1 MRAFDFEQC
10 LSEIFKFFVILYR
23 VHTQHGRNHPGDP
36 ASNRM
41 LHSRRDSPPA
51 GRPLAWRGGA
61 GRGCVCVRT
70 AVAVARVADP
80 HLHATVAPKSTDR
93 QSERRT
99 GESPEQC
106 PAKSPTCHEEPTA
119 SMSNRICS
127 ERSEW

>member
-1 MRAFDFEQC
+1 M
-10 LSEIFKFFVILYR
+10 ILY
-23 VHTQHGRNHPGDP
+23 GRNHPASIARLERGAGP
-36 ASNRM
+36 AAAPRPG
-41 LHSRRDSPPA
+41 RR
-51 GRPLAWRGGA
+51 RPGARWRGGA

-80 HLHATVAPKSTDR
+80 HLHATVAPKRTDR